1 MIDRTQAGVRCHTRS
16 LIRTVK
22 GNLPR
27 NSSGTV
33 VYAIENLGRLL
44 IFVDWDKGFV
54 VPVFPAEITLQ
65 LEDPAPAQSPR
76 EGWPA
81 TAPIQR
87 GEAIKLE
94 GRSLESQDLMR

>member
-1 MIDRTQAGVRCHTRS
+1 MIDRTHTGVRCHTCS

-22 GNLPR
+22 GDLPR
-27 NSSGTV
+27 HSSGTV
-33 VYAIENLGRLL
+33 LYAMENLGRLL
-44 IFVDWDKGFV
+44 ILVDWDKGFV

-65 LEDPAPAQSPR
+65 LEDPAPAHSPQ

-81 TAPIQR
+81 TAPIKR
-87 GEAIKLE
+87 GDAIKLE